1 MAVADALAAGSAG
14 GSFIGSG
21 VSGTVVLG
29 GQRGE
34 GSGGRARASLDSTPT
49 GSAGRVRASLDSTP
63 LSSNTGSLVGGT
75 GILTASL
82 IRRNSVDNH

>member
-1 MAVADALAAGSAG
+1 MAVADALAGSAG
-14 GSFIGSG
+14 GSFVGSAVSG
-21 VSGTVVLG
+21 VITG

-34 GSGGRARASLDSTPT
+34 GSGGRARASLDSTPM
-49 GSAGRVRASLDSTP
+49 GSGGRVRASLDSTP

-82 IRRNSVDNH
+82 NRRNSVDNH